1 MTLLKAEL
9 SLLSTGEL
17 TLCRSLEI
25 LSTIHNNIIKHGD
38 CFFPL
43 CSSQAAKP
51 YGRHKPPNTPLSN
64 LKKDFQKIDNK

>member
-25 LSTIHNNIIKHGD
+25 LSTIHNNIIKLGG
-38 CFFPL
+38 CFFPRVL
-43 CSSQAAKP
+43 L
-51 YGRHKPPNTPLSN
+51 GPLN
-64 LKKDFQKIDNK
+64 LMGGTGLPTLH